1 MRAAGLTR
9 RSSGGTMITQALNK
23 GASHP
28 RTTLLQI
35 RGGTICSTP
44 LITLD
49 RKDIRR
55 AADVLAEGF
64 VEDPLYQHI
73 LPDRSTRLDV
83 LRIFFCNYVTM
94 LYPYSDV
101 YSTSGNM
108 EAVALVFRSDRTG
121 LSIVSRFKDVSAML
135 LAIVKSIPICR
146 YIGIRQFARGIAILH
161 SMSSAWLSMLGNQ
174 EYIHLDMLVVQSK
187 YRGQGFVSRIMKP
200 LIEECNRRSI
210 ACTLET
216 QNPDNILVYEHYG
229 FSIVDVIPL
238 PNSDL
243 EQYCMVYSN
252 TEDT

>member
-1 MRAAGLTR
+1 
-9 RSSGGTMITQALNK
+9 
-23 GASHP
+23 
-28 RTTLLQI
+28 
-35 RGGTICSTP
+35 
-44 LITLD
+44 
-49 RKDIRR
+49 
-55 AADVLAEGF
+55 
-64 VEDPLYQHI
+64 
-73 LPDRSTRLDV
+73 
-83 LRIFFCNYVTM
+83 
-94 LYPYSDV
+94 
-101 YSTSGNM
+101 
-108 EAVALVFRSDRTG
+108 
-121 LSIVSRFKDVSAML
+121 ML

>member
-1 MRAAGLTR
+1 MMTRALG
-9 RSSGGTMITQALNK
+9 K
-23 GASHP
+23 GAPHISK
-28 RTTLLQI
+28 TFSQI

-64 VEDPLYQHI
+64 VDDPLYRHI
-73 LPDRSTRLDV
+73 LPEHSTRLDV
-83 LRIFFCNYVTM
+83 LRIFFRNYVAM

-101 YSTSGNM
+101 YTTSGNM

-121 LSIVSRFKDVSAML
+121 SSIVSRLKDRSALL
-135 LAIVKSIPICR
+135 LAIVKSFPICR

-161 SMSSAWLSMLGNQ
+161 SMSSAWLSMLGDR

-187 YRGQGFVSRIMKP
+187 HRGQGFVSRIMKP
-200 LIEECNRRSI
+200 LIEECGKRGI

-216 QNPDNILVYEHYG
+216 QNPGNIPVYERYG
-229 FSIVDVIPL
+229 FAIVDVIPL

-243 EQYCMVYSN
+243 EQYCMVYSGN
-252 TEDT
+252 EDI